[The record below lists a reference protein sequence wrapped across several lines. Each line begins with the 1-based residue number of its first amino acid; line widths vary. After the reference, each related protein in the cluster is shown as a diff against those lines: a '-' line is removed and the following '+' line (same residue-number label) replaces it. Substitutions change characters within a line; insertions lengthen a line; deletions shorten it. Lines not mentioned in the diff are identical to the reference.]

1 MHDLELG
8 KTINQNS
15 FIIHKKQHSYLA
27 CKQFNRYTK
36 LCNEKEREG
45 TSQLN
50 REIERVTRQK
60 YRNKK
65 KTKMKD

>member
-1 MHDLELG
+1 M
-8 KTINQNS
+8 
-15 FIIHKKQHSYLA
+15 

-50 REIERVTRQK
+50 REIERVTRQT
-60 YRNKK
+60 RNKK
-65 KTKMKD
+65 KTKMKDLSDRKRERANEKESY

>member
-1 MHDLELG
+1 M
-8 KTINQNS
+8 
-15 FIIHKKQHSYLA
+15 

-65 KTKMKD
+65 KTKMKDLSDRKRERANEKESY